1 MVVIKKK
8 KHPKFFRQNYG
19 RTDRKRIA
27 AGWKRPR
34 GHDNKKRAKHS
45 FAGAEP
51 NIGWRNARAI
61 RGLHPSGR
69 GEALVK
75 NIGELGRVVHGT
87 AVRIAHGVG
96 GRKRSGIVAK
106 AKELGLKILNE

>member
-1 MVVIKKK
+1 MIMVRKK

-27 AGWKRPR
+27 EGWKRPR

-51 NIGWRNARAI
+51 NIGWRNPPALRD
-61 RGLHPSGR
+61 LHPSGAA
-69 GEALVK
+69 EALVNNVK
-75 NIGELGRVVHGT
+75 EVGNVKKGRVV
-87 AVRIAHGVG
+87 RIAGGVG
-96 GRKRSGIVAK
+96 RKKRNEIVAK
-106 AKELGLKILNE
+106 AKEMGLRVLNE